1 MKRRSKLLAQIPA
14 HVVMWLTIMLIL
26 FPMYYTLILS
36 TQSPAEFYTYPPIL
50 RPGSSLVENYRIAW
64 ERINMGRLLANTFFI
79 SISVAVGKIA
89 LSILAAFAFTY
100 FQFRGKSV
108 FFVLILITH
117 MLPLPVRIVPTYE
130 LMDRFNWVN
139 TFWALTIPFFASATG
154 TLLFH
159 QLFQM
164 VPSSLADASRIDGAT
179 PLQFLWHMLV
189 PLART
194 NVAAL
199 FLIEFIY
206 IWNQYLWPLL
216 IANART
222 TRVVQ
227 IGIKQ
232 LIATDAAV
240 DWHIVMAGVVMAM
253 IPPLLVLFGLQGSL
267 IEGLSFAEEKL

>member
-1 MKRRSKLLAQIPA
+1 MKQHKIVVQIPA
-14 HVVMWLTIMLIL
+14 HAVMWLTIGLIL
-26 FPMYYTLILS
+26 FPMLYAIILS
-36 TQSPAEFYTYPPIL
+36 TQSPAQYYSYPPDL
-50 RPGSSLVENYRIAW
+50 KPGSSVVENYRAAW
-64 ERINMGRLLANTFFI
+64 EQINMGRLLGNTFFI
-79 SISVAVGKIA
+79 AISVAVGKIA

-100 FQFRGKSV
+100 FQFRGKTV

-139 TFWALTIPFFASATG
+139 TFWALTVPFFASATG
-154 TLLFH
+154 TLLFN

-179 PLQFLWHMLV
+179 PLEFLWHVLV
-189 PLART
+189 PMART

-216 IANART
+216 VANART

-227 IGIKQ
+227 VGIKQ

-240 DWHIVMAGVVMAM
+240 DWNIVMAGVVMAM
-253 IPPLLVLFGLQGSL
+253 VPPLLVLFGLQGSL